1 MQEFGKYFVTLE
13 KPNENHMETNRLLQ
27 VLMAIFIGMLPFP
40 VLAQSYD
47 QLWKEVEMYQK
58 KDLPKSVI
66 ATAGKIYA
74 RRRTWCGLPSRFR
87 LRPIAPK
94 WNMQR

>member
-58 KDLPKSVI
+58 KDLPKSV
-66 ATAGKIYA
+66 TE
-74 RRRTWCGLPSRFR
+74 
-87 LRPIAPK
+87 LRPAMERSGNVSEERPA
-94 WNMQR
+94 

>member
-74 RRRTWCGLPSRFR
+74 TSADEGALGAGFPAGFAYAR
-87 LRPIAPK
+87 
-94 WNMQR
+94 

>member
-47 QLWKEVEMYQK
+47 QLWNGTE
-58 KDLPKSVI
+58 
-66 ATAGKIYA
+66 
-74 RRRTWCGLPSRFR
+74 
-87 LRPIAPK
+87 LRPAMERSGNVSEERPA
-94 WNMQR
+94 